1 MPDYLKA
8 KKNDNTALKELGFKY
23 YHGIVLNKN
32 IPLALQLIKSA
43 AERKDLEAINFLAA
57 HYFNSGDTEKG
68 KLYLSKAA
76 SLGDSDAKKRMEKLD
91 T

>member
-1 MPDYLKA
+1 MITK
-8 KKNDNTALKELGFKY
+8 
-23 YHGIVLNKN
+23 
-32 IPLALQLIKSA
+32 A
-43 AERKDLEAINFLAA
+43 AERKDLESINFLAA